1 MRQGRLGRL
10 EQLEAATVAQ
20 RRIRL
25 TGLEEAWRLG
35 DASSKRDLLATLFH
49 EIDVFDG
56 RIVAVKP
63 RADLIVEVTDLID
76 RAYDEP
82 IPGAAGGLLGVDREG
97 SRPTSNKPRIR
108 V

>member
-1 MRQGRLGRL
+1 MSDLWSPNLRRRWEGNDTRN
-10 EQLEAATVAQ
+10 EQH
-20 RRIRL
+20 
-25 TGLEEAWRLG
+25 EAWRLG
-35 DASSKRDLLATLFH
+35 DASSKRDLLVTLFD

-63 RADLIVEVTDLID
+63 RADRIVEVTDLID

-82 IPGAAGGLLGVDREG
+82 LPGGPGGLLGVGREG